1 MYLRVK
7 SMAADQESHS
17 GSDSD
22 SETAATSAT
31 WITAA
36 VETETSVDSENPS
49 LNAAVEEIGTFRDSA
64 NRRSLLLIRTPSPV
78 HFETNIHIESYI
90 YENKF
95 QIFLFNIY
103 NYLLQKWTRKKH
115 ILLLGTV
122 VTS

>member
-49 LNAAVEEIGTFRDSA
+49 MNAAVEEIGTFRDSDPEPCPFW
-64 NRRSLLLIRTPSPV
+64 NKYTYWKL
-78 HFETNIHIESYI
+78 YI
-90 YENKF
+90 WK
-95 QIFLFNIY
+95 QIPNFFI
-103 NYLLQKWTRKKH
+103 
-115 ILLLGTV
+115 
-122 VTS
+122 